1 MIGMVR
7 PIRGNALARAVQRL
21 QLSSSS
27 SSSVPTSKPPVVPT
41 NQQTQGI
48 GTGKTGFGTYIKDR
62 GPVSWPS
69 LLMVGVAAAS
79 CVAYYNIER
88 ERRLEAAMGRV
99 VSSESDGWTP
109 NGELLAKRKFNLT
122 PWGWF
127 PVDDG
132 FGPCKSVVTICLG
145 SISRLVVAQENE
157 SCIDS
162 IYCRL
167 SHDLVEK

>member
-1 MIGMVR
+1 
-7 PIRGNALARAVQRL
+7 
-21 QLSSSS
+21 
-27 SSSVPTSKPPVVPT
+27 
-41 NQQTQGI
+41 
-48 GTGKTGFGTYIKDR
+48 
-62 GPVSWPS
+62 
-69 LLMVGVAAAS
+69 MVGVAAAS

-145 SISRLVVAQENE
+145 SISRLVVAHKRMRVGSMRFLFGFDENWE
-157 SCIDS
+157 NN
-162 IYCRL
+162 
-167 SHDLVEK
+167 